1 MSSMYILKYIKFDY
15 GYKNYHLIQCWNSKL
30 KVFNIDCEVN
40 KHFNYININNISI
53 NNDYNH
59 NNKDEYYN
67 NNFKLLD
74 NKLINNINKFNIN
87 FNMNKNKIQLNKII
101 IDEPKL
107 LDNDYKLYN
116 YNLEKILDN
125 DEYKLIKKIILSN
138 LCKYAKYRN
147 INSITMTNINNNRY
161 NAEFKEEGF
170 KINLD
175 TIDHK
180 NFNIILR
187 I

>member
-1 MSSMYILKYIKFDY
+1 MSSMYLLKYIKFDY

-30 KVFNIDCEVN
+30 KVFNIDFEVN

-59 NNKDEYYN
+59 NNKHEYYN

-161 NAEFKEEGF
+161 NTEFKEEGF